1 VEPWEDVI
9 GLDVDESERCRRRQN
24 FSEYAKVRQEKWIT
38 QTGVVAS
45 WEGDVSRRGWQS
57 APAPK
62 SHFTANAKTLDR
74 ESIVVTLF
82 YFAQDTQQQWNRQ
95 KGRGQDGEHG

>member
-1 VEPWEDVI
+1 MNYPDWILGEGGA
-9 GLDVDESERCRRRQN
+9 GLEKCSRPRRDPG
-24 FSEYAKVRQEKWIT
+24 S
-38 QTGVVAS
+38 
-45 WEGDVSRRGWQS
+45 
-57 APAPK
+57 APK

-95 KGRGQDGEHG
+95 KGEVKMENTARRKRQGLRSNSLTRRGL